1 MGLLNWWWSCPHK
14 QDPKVGI
21 KKFPAPPPPDNL
33 LDRLN
38 DILHHIRDDLN
49 TDTKVDQSDVRDAIR
64 ICDEIKKYDC
74 SMELLACLADT
85 RLKLKTLYI
94 EPETS
99 ETKLFDQIKNFN
111 EAYYSKRRG
120 NNV

>member
-1 MGLLNWWWSCPHK
+1 
-14 QDPKVGI
+14 
-21 KKFPAPPPPDNL
+21 
-33 LDRLN
+33 
-38 DILHHIRDDLN
+38 
-49 TDTKVDQSDVRDAIR
+49 
-64 ICDEIKKYDC
+64 
-74 SMELLACLADT
+74 MELLACLADT

-99 ETKLFDQIKNFN
+99 ESKLFDQIKNFN